1 MVKTTMGFRYRFSQ
15 LNQSV
20 VTCASFKLQPQFLI
34 FSDHKT
40 THWTCVEYTA
50 EDSGKTRSHASS
62 IPGTTPW
69 IWGLTPLAWQ
79 PFVPIFR
86 DHPGQGQRC
95 RYMIYT
101 LMFIYIYN
109 YNIYI
114 YISIYIY
121 KYIYI

>member
-1 MVKTTMGFRYRFSQ
+1 MVKTTTGFWYRFSQ

-69 IWGLTPLAWQ
+69 IWGDLPLWHGNLLCLSSGIILDK
-79 PFVPIFR
+79 VKDVDI
-86 DHPGQGQRC
+86 
-95 RYMIYT
+95 
-101 LMFIYIYN
+101 
-109 YNIYI
+109 
-114 YISIYIY
+114 
-121 KYIYI
+121 